1 MNVLIIEDER
11 KVAKALADGL
21 ERERFAVTVAANGE
35 DGFFLINARPF
46 DIILLD
52 LNLPGRDGIEVLSTM
67 RQKGIRTP
75 VLILTARDAV
85 ESKVAGLESGA
96 DDYLVKPFAF
106 PELVARMRVLLRR
119 GRSDGETLRSLGDLE
134 LDLMTRKVT
143 RANRPIQLTTKEFD
157 LLEFFLRNKN
167 RIVSREMLVQD
178 VWSDIGRATPLDN
191 VIDVHIAH
199 LRRKIDEGF
208 PVRLLH
214 TVRGVGFL
222 LSESQP

>member
-1 MNVLIIEDER
+1 
-11 KVAKALADGL
+11 
-21 ERERFAVTVAANGE
+21 
-35 DGFFLINARPF
+35 
-46 DIILLD
+46 
-52 LNLPGRDGIEVLSTM
+52 
-67 RQKGIRTP
+67 
-75 VLILTARDAV
+75 
-85 ESKVAGLESGA
+85 
-96 DDYLVKPFAF
+96 
-106 PELVARMRVLLRR
+106 VLLRR